1 MRTALNALV
10 TEKCLSLLN
19 SYTNLIDV
27 MVEGDATV
35 VGDIPLK
42 NVCAKV
48 SAQMSDEIDSVVSM
62 LGVSKRRFLEAAF
75 YDAIQ
80 TAKKIM
86 EEEGVFEALDSI
98 GEKGV
103 IKE

>member
-10 TEKCLSLLN
+10 TEKCLSLLTN
-19 SYTNLIDV
+19 YANLIDA

-86 EEEGVFEALDSI
+86 EEEGVFEALDST